1 MLIKQEYLPIDGLAE
16 FNTGARNLLF
26 GADSVA
32 IKEGRVATC
41 QAISGTGALSLGFTF
56 LSQYLPRWVYI
67 SDPTW
72 LNHKNII
79 EHTGLKWVE
88 YPYYDPK
95 TKGFNFEAMIKFLEG
110 AVSGSI
116 ILLHACA
123 HNPTGVDPTEDQWK
137 KISAVMKKNSLIPFF
152 DSAYQGFATGD
163 LEKDAWPIRYFI
175 NEGFQ
180 MIVSQSFAKNAGLYG
195 ERIGALHV
203 VTATKDTNEKVLS
216 QIK

>member
-1 MLIKQEYLPIDGLAE
+1 M
-16 FNTGARNLLF
+16 
-26 GADSVA
+26 
-32 IKEGRVATC
+32 
-41 QAISGTGALSLGFTF
+41 
-56 LSQYLPRWVYI
+56 YI

-79 EHTGLKWVE
+79 EHAGLKWVE

-116 ILLHACA
+116 VLLHACA
-123 HNPTGVDPTEDQWK
+123 HNPTGVDPTQEQWK

-175 NEGFQ
+175 QEGFQ
-180 MIVSQSFAKNAGLYG
+180 MVVSQSFAKNVGLYG
-195 ERIGALHV
+195 ERIGALHIV
-203 VTATKDTNEKVLS
+203 ASNKDTTETVLS